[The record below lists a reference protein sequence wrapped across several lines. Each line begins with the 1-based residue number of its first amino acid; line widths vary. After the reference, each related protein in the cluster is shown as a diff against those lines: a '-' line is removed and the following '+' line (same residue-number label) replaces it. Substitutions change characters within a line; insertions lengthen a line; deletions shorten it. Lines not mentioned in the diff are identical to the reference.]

1 MRSTLSRLLLPAIFC
16 LPLLSTAC
24 GTTSTLPSLA
34 RTERPKLPPLSPELV
49 KTEHLEPLAAK
60 PVGRLVTIDV
70 AVLTEI
76 VTRLAEAVGAV
87 ERGNVR
93 AGGVIRER
101 RCVSGLLATGAPPP
115 GCTPLRTQ

>member
-1 MRSTLSRLLLPAIFC
+1 M
-16 LPLLSTAC
+16 
-24 GTTSTLPSLA
+24 
-34 RTERPKLPPLSPELV
+34 
-49 KTEHLEPLAAK
+49 
-60 PVGRLVTIDV
+60 TIDV

>member
-1 MRSTLSRLLLPAIFC
+1 M
-16 LPLLSTAC
+16 
-24 GTTSTLPSLA
+24 
-34 RTERPKLPPLSPELV
+34 
-49 KTEHLEPLAAK
+49 
-60 PVGRLVTIDV
+60 
-70 AVLTEI
+70 LTEI